1 MVLIPRACSCLR
13 ISALLACASALLI
26 PFMASLPAIWRMA
39 ILVPDG
45 TALDNR
51 ASMPPVVSPLTP
63 ALLTDIG
70 RPLARRIASSCAG
83 YAAEA
88 PTPYPAVLLAPRAPI
103 CALAL
108 VMMPKPNRK
117 ITIKHRDICR
127 LRCRPNGQLGSRFSE
142 QNLT

>member
-1 MVLIPRACSCLR
+1 MT
-13 ISALLACASALLI
+13 
-26 PFMASLPAIWRMA
+26 
-39 ILVPDG
+39 ILVPGG

-70 RPLARRIASSCAG
+70 RPFARRIASSCAG

-88 PTPYPAVLLAPRAPI
+88 PTPYPAVLLAPRATI

-108 VMMPKPNRK
+108 VIMPKPNRK
-117 ITIKHRDICR
+117 IMIKHRDICSLLRR
-127 LRCRPNGQLGSRFSE
+127 LNQQLRSHSSE
-142 QNLT
+142 QNL